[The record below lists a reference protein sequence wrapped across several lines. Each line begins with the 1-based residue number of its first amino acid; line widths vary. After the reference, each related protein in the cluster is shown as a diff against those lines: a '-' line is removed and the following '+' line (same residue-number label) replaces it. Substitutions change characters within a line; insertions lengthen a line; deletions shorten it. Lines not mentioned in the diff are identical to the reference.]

1 MNRHIIFGFR
11 HTKVAFRSVY
21 EGVRNVLIT
30 QRHVFFGF
38 GNIYDTN
45 IFVALNQFAMP
56 VEKISIRAR
65 IEEVPTLG
73 QFSVDS
79 YNRDIADFQSYK
91 PAKYTAG
98 WLTILTGLI
107 TSVSGIVNPKQLLA
121 ELSVITLRL
130 DSNMLLLRPLM
141 NKLEGYVRDATGL
154 TIPKNKFGISE
165 VRKAISNGDQEKLNQ
180 ALTDLLHNIANNN
193 AALTTAGMPASIV
206 TDITGLQTSI
216 FNDNA
221 AQNAKMQQK
230 ALLVTSNMGVIN
242 QLCDILKSLWADG
255 KSLYKTSNATKLKD
269 YTNTQ
274 LINRIRQEEL
284 KTKITGV
291 VKGTN
296 GPEAKAKVVAK
307 PTDGGR
313 TKTVYTNKNGEF
325 ELKGLKPGATNL
337 SITTTSGAQ
346 AVVQATAVTGTA
358 VAVPPIAI
366 P

>member
-1 MNRHIIFGFR
+1 M
-11 HTKVAFRSVY
+11 
-21 EGVRNVLIT
+21 
-30 QRHVFFGF
+30 
-38 GNIYDTN
+38 
-45 IFVALNQFAMP
+45 IFVLEIKKGDFIFETLNQILMATTT
-56 VEKISIRAR
+56 ISIRAR

-79 YNRDIADFQSYK
+79 YNRDILDFQGYK

-98 WLTILTGLI
+98 WLTTINGLI
-107 TSVSGIVNPKQLLA
+107 VTVGGIVNPKQLLA

-141 NKLEGYVRDATGL
+141 NRLEGYVRDAVGL

-165 VRKAISNGDQEKLNQ
+165 VRKAISRGDQEKLNQ
-180 ALTDLLHNIANNN
+180 ALTDLLHNITNNN
-193 AALTTAGMPASIV
+193 AALSTAGLPAGDV
-206 TDITGLQTSI
+206 TAITNLKTSI

-221 AQNAKMQQK
+221 AQNAKMAEK

-269 YTNTQ
+269 YTNSQ
-274 LINRIRQEEL
+274 LINRIRNEEL

-291 VKGTN
+291 VKGPN
-296 GPEAKAKVVAK
+296 GPEYKAKVVAK

-325 ELKGLKPGATNL
+325 ELKGLKPGANNL

-346 AVVQATAVTGTA
+346 AVVQATAVTSTS
-358 VAVPPIAI
+358 VAVPPIQVS
-366 P
+366 